1 MSAAAESRDVS
12 LPPPFFEEQGRG
24 EGVICLHSNA
34 STSSQWRQ
42 LSDALS
48 DRFHILAADG
58 YGAGKSPDWPPST
71 QATLDAEADFLSPVL
86 QAAGDRFHLVGH
98 SYGAAVALQLA
109 VRYPERVRSVVVYEP
124 TLFYLVA
131 GDHPSTS
138 PAAGI
143 WRASS
148 DAAALVQGGD
158 TTSAAERFVDFWMQE
173 GSWREMPAKRQAV
186 VARSLRN
193 VGRWRDATF
202 ATAARAAAFAS
213 LQVPVLLMWGERSP
227 ESAQSVARLLGA
239 ILPNVTLGPQ
249 PGLGHMGPITDP
261 ERVNSR
267 IASFLD
273 LHRRPTQ

>member
-1 MSAAAESRDVS
+1 MS
-12 LPPPFFEEQGRG
+12 LPPPFFQEQGRG

-42 LSDALS
+42 LSDTLS
-48 DRFHILAADG
+48 DRFHVLAADG
-58 YGAGKSPDWPPST
+58 YGAGKSPDWPPATS
-71 QATLDAEADFLSPVL
+71 ATLDAEVDFLSPVL
-86 QAAGDRFHLVGH
+86 QAAGDRFHVVGH

-109 VRYPERVRSVVVYEP
+109 ARYPERVRSVVVYEP

-148 DAAALVQGGD
+148 DATALVQGGD
-158 TTSAAERFVDFWMQE
+158 PTSAAERFVDFWMQD
-173 GSWREMPAKRQAV
+173 GSWREMPEKRQAM

-202 ATAARAAAFAS
+202 GAAAQAVAFAS

-227 ESAQSVARLLGA
+227 ESAQSVVRLLA
-239 ILPNVTLGPQ
+239 ATLPNVKLGPQ

-261 ERVNSR
+261 ERANSQ

-273 LHRRPTQ
+273 HHRGPNK